1 METRTYPIPVKDYYR
16 QLLDILDFIHPFDK
30 LRPRQRD
37 IYAELL
43 KKNNKYKSLDPKDRN
58 KLIFDKST
66 YKEIAATLDLS
77 SSNIYNIMGE
87 LKDLGLI
94 ISTEDNENI
103 MEDKYIPPK
112 VDIIAF
118 KLIEDKN

>member
-30 LRPRQRD
+30 LRPRQKD